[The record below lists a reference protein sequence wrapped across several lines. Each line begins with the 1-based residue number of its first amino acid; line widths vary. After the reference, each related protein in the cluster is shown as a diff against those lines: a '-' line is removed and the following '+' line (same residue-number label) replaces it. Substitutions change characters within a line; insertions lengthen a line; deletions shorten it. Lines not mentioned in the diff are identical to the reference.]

1 MCICIRPVDD
11 WGVISTIT
19 VNMNG
24 SRCDGAWCNHRCDWL
39 MCIYCS
45 HVRCLY
51 KQHKLVFWTPPRKV
65 CTQFT
70 NILTYAKTCTIL
82 WQSGFMSWTFKNPK
96 QLDSS
101 LVYSGNAKISSIRKV
116 GRKWWGFYPHPQPV
130 VSLTFELLKMHLCCS
145 FSTVVGEVWFLGHSN
160 AWEVSFVVTEVFS
173 GKIFFGHHTWTDGG
187 TTLR

>member
-51 KQHKLVFWTPPRKV
+51 KQHKPVCEYLQEKCIRSSQIFWLTQKHAQFFDNQASCHEHLRIPNNWIALWFTQGMQKSVAYVRWVGSDGVFTP
-65 CTQFT
+65 
-70 NILTYAKTCTIL
+70 
-82 WQSGFMSWTFKNPK
+82 
-96 QLDSS
+96 
-101 LVYSGNAKISSIRKV
+101 
-116 GRKWWGFYPHPQPV
+116 PV